1 MMNLETGIMGVK
13 GGMRVEKWDSSACPI
28 FLLLFLALAS
38 NFTSTK
44 AVLSAEDAVRI
55 QMPLTQAGQTSRQ
68 GQVLEGSQLVRPSP
82 RERNAVSQL
91 LMAKPR
97 PKTLKDAD
105 IKYLKGLL
113 DKAAWFAFER
123 RIVHEMVTEVS
134 GKEWHDT
141 EVPNPPRSEKS
152 R

>member
-13 GGMRVEKWDSSACPI
+13 GGTRAEKWDSSACPI
-28 FLLLFLALAS
+28 FLLLFLALAF
-38 NFTSTK
+38 NFMSTIT
-44 AVLSAEDAVRI
+44 VLSAEDSVRI
-55 QMPLTQAGQTSRQ
+55 QMLLTQAGQTSRK
-68 GQVLEGSQLVRPSP
+68 GQVLEGSQLVQPSP
-82 RERNAVSQL
+82 RERDALSQL

-105 IKYLKGLL
+105 MKYLKGLL

-123 RIVHEMVTEVS
+123 RIVHEMWTEVS

-141 EVPNPPRSEKS
+141 EVPNPPRSKKS